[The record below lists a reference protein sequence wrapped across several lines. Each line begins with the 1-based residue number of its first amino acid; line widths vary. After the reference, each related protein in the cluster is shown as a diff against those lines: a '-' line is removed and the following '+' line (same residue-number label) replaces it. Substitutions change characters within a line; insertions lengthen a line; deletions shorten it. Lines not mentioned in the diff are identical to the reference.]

1 MSAFVRLL
9 LPLDDRVRALH
20 GRGFCV
26 TSHLDACPRHM
37 IRFFVFLCDCVSAWK
52 PPMSGRHDPIEES
65 DPLRADTPTQP
76 RPAQWRKRPAAE
88 DYFDKDDRKRVD
100 CRSETSKVNGQ
111 PGTFISSDPPVIDD
125 RGQSAPSSA
134 ANVNNQP
141 EPDINTF
148 TKLEPRFLQTWIQP
162 DVSENPAVNEEPI
175 NIHPNRFRANYR
187 SMESNGQIRDVQLSP
202 SSSSPPFMKNPMWI
216 SDDTRGKV
224 PNCCQFFL
232 STPHTAV
239 VIHIVMLLDVDD
251 QHRFSASPSLHR
263 SSRFQSSGARS
274 YQHQTR
280 ARARAET
287 DQNGK

>member
-1 MSAFVRLL
+1 MDGDSLSHL
-9 LPLDDRVRALH
+9 ILTRAL
-20 GRGFCV
+20 
-26 TSHLDACPRHM
+26 SHDSLFP
-37 IRFFVFLCDCVSAWK
+37 FFVFLCDGVSAWK
-52 PPMSGRHDPIEES
+52 APMSGRHDSIEES

-76 RPAQWRKRPAAE
+76 RPAPWRKRPAAE
-88 DYFDKDDRKRVD
+88 DYFDEGDRKRVD
-100 CRSETSKVNGQ
+100 CRSETSKVNDQ
-111 PGTFISSDPPVIDD
+111 SGTFTSSDPLVTDD
-125 RGQSAPSSA
+125 RGQSSPSLA

-162 DVSENPAVNEEPI
+162 GVSEKPAVNEEPFS
-175 NIHPNRFRANYR
+175 IHPNRFRADYR
-187 SMESNGQIRDVQLSP
+187 SMESNEQIRDVQLSS
-202 SSSSPPFMKNPMWI
+202 SSSSPPFMKNSTWI

-239 VIHIVMLLDVDD
+239 VIHIVMLLNVDD
-251 QHRFSASPSLHR
+251 QHRFSTSPSLHR
-263 SSRFQSSGARS
+263 SSRFQSSEARS

-280 ARARAET
+280 ARARAKT